1 MTLEDIAREIAG
13 AEDEDQ
19 ARIEALVEPYWSNQK
34 AQNLYGKEAGA
45 LGKKIK
51 EWFALHPDVDELV
64 DGEHGLTARIQTR
77 RLPGH
82 KYDLVAIIENN
93 PALFA
98 RLVSVRALSVDHDL
112 AVAAGLSGEIKKYEI
127 PAGESAALIVTRQT

>member
-1 MTLEDIAREIAG
+1 MTLDNLIAEVN
-13 AEDEDQ
+13 AEEAADQ

-64 DGEHGLTARIQTR
+64 DGEHGLTARIQNR

-98 RLVSVRALSVDHDL
+98 RLVSVRALSIDHDL
-112 AVAAGLSGEIKKYEI
+112 AIAAGLSGEIKKYEI
-127 PAGESAALIVTRQT
+127 PAGESAALIVVRK